1 MGHIKV
7 AIVEDDV
14 RVSASF
20 AQMVRTGNGLELVG
34 IANDGASAKKLLAES
49 RPDVL
54 LVDLGLPDISGIEVI
69 CHGLQLHPQCMAMV
83 ITVFGDE
90 KHVLAAI
97 EAGATGYLLKNSMP
111 NDFVEQIHL
120 LHGGGSP
127 LSPVIAR
134 QLLMRFS
141 TSKGG
146 APAEVAA
153 EKSEDEDAPVLSERE
168 RAVLDYVAKGFTFDE
183 IAQLLG
189 VSPHTVTTYAR
200 RVYRKLHVTS
210 KTEALFEARKLG
222 LLRD

>member
-1 MGHIKV
+1 MGRIKV
-7 AIVEDDV
+7 AIVEDDM

-20 AQMVRTGNGLELVG
+20 AQMVRNGNGLELVG
-34 IANDGASAKKLLAES
+34 TAADGAGARKLLADCA
-49 RPDVL
+49 PDVL
-54 LVDLGLPDISGIEVI
+54 LVDLGLPDISGIDVI
-69 CHGLQLHPQCMAMV
+69 RHGLQLHPQCMAMV

-90 KHVLAAI
+90 KHVLAAV
-97 EAGATGYLLKNSMP
+97 EAGATGYLLKNSLP

-141 TSKGG
+141 TSKGA
-146 APAEVAA
+146 APAAEAV